1 MLLENVACFTI
12 REALMDRNA
21 EAILRRK
28 KANTN
33 RDRVAM
39 QGPAR
44 VLVRHFLNVPV
55 ARRAEYYL
63 VQADTKYG
71 PKEIED
77 LARQLGILE
86 R

>member
-1 MLLENVACFTI
+1 MLSENVACFTI

-21 EAILRRK
+21 EAILRR
-28 KANTN
+28 
-33 RDRVAM
+33 DRVAM

-55 ARRAEYYL
+55 TRRAEYYL

-77 LARQLGILE
+77 LARQLGIHE

>member
-1 MLLENVACFTI
+1 MLSEKVACFTI

-77 LARQLGILE
+77 LARQLGIQG